1 MEEET
6 RNYLI
11 LFLVVRNGVV
21 DEIWLR
27 VRQRTIRSNVI
38 VTLGLQ
44 FSFSYKG
51 WLQPRLVIQ
60 LYFDQGDGIFI
71 VS

>member
-1 MEEET
+1 M
-6 RNYLI
+6 
-11 LFLVVRNGVV
+11 V

-44 FSFSYKG
+44 FSFSYEG
-51 WLQPRLVIQ
+51 WLQPRIVIQ
-60 LYFDQGDGIFI
+60 PYFDQGDGMVHCELGLEVIEE
-71 VS
+71 VT

>member
-1 MEEET
+1 M
-6 RNYLI
+6 
-11 LFLVVRNGVV
+11 V
-21 DEIWLR
+21 DETWLR

-38 VTLGLQ
+38 VTLGLH

-60 LYFDQGDGIFI
+60 LYFDQGDGTIHCELGLEVI
-71 VS
+71 EEVT